1 LSKIKCKTVATKITQ
16 HVNNHSFYY
25 NRCHKIICKTVATK
39 LSNNPKPFLK
49 VIRPLP
55 LDHNK
60 PLPFTCLSSGIGETQ
75 KTVAYR
81 KGNGRIECAKKT
93 VAEPLP

>member
-1 LSKIKCKTVATKITQ
+1 MSITILFTITVAIKLDAKALLQ
-16 HVNNHSFYY
+16 
-25 NRCHKIICKTVATK
+25 K

-75 KTVAYR
+75 ITVANR

-93 VAEPLP
+93 VVELLP

>member
-1 LSKIKCKTVATKITQ
+1 MSITIPFTITVAIKLYAKPLLQ
-16 HVNNHSFYY
+16 
-25 NRCHKIICKTVATK
+25 K

-93 VAEPLP
+93 VVEPLP